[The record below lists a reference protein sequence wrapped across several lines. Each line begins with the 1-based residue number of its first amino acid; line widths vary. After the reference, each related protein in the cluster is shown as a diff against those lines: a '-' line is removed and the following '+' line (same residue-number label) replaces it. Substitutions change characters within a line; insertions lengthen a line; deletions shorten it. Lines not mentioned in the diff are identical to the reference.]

1 MKMLANMV
9 HMWSR
14 WGDAMLQVSCKF
26 AWSIWN
32 PYWLIVSKSSSESD
46 YVPNE
51 HEDADQYDSYAI
63 PSKIMPYQSH
73 PKRLVNENEIPVE
86 LLC

>member
-9 HMWSR
+9 HIC
-14 WGDAMLQVSCKF
+14 GDAMLQVSCKF

-32 PYWLIVSKSSSESD
+32 PYWLIVLMSSSESD

-51 HEDADQYDSYAI
+51 HEDVDKYDWFAI
-63 PSKIMPYQSH
+63 PSEKMP
-73 PKRLVNENEIPVE
+73 
-86 LLC
+86 C

>member
-9 HMWSR
+9 HI

-32 PYWLIVSKSSSESD
+32 PYWLIVLMSSSESD

-51 HEDADQYDSYAI
+51 HEDVDKYGYHLRKCHVKTI
-63 PSKIMPYQSH
+63 
-73 PKRLVNENEIPVE
+73 L
-86 LLC
+86 